1 MSDRRLDPL
10 CLRDDVIA
18 ASPAPPRP
26 ADGAEALYAQI
37 LKRHLLAAA
46 GFVCVAV
53 PYWEW
58 MALAGRAR
66 PGPPSCEQTATN
78 CISLRR
84 CLQQWGGG
92 RGARR

>member
-10 CLRDDVIA
+10 CLRDDVTA
-18 ASPAPPRP
+18 ASLCPPRP
-26 ADGAEALYAQI
+26 ADGTEALHAQI

-66 PGPPSCEQTATN
+66 PGPPSCEQTAN
-78 CISLRR
+78 KHLSSPLFAAV
-84 CLQQWGGG
+84 GGV